1 MKITFSALFIVT
13 GLVFLAQVSHIS
25 SCPSSSD
32 DRFPDYPYPLYRKSM
47 PGPSAYSEGSN
58 PNGNYPENKDR
69 RNGQGDN
76 W

>member
-32 DRFPDYPYPLYRKSM
+32 DRFPDYPYPLYRGSM
-47 PGPSAYSEGSN
+47 PGPSVYSE
-58 PNGNYPENKDR
+58 GNYPENKDR